1 MQFKANMLQTNVN
14 KELERLLAP
23 GILESKKIVV
33 AEDDETNFFLIKEF
47 LSFSKAEIIWAR
59 NGAETLKLVEVNNPV
74 DIVLL
79 DIQMPEMSGF
89 EVLQVLK
96 RLYKNLPVIAITAYA
111 VSGDR
116 EVGMKAGFD
125 EYLAKPVSR
134 KTLMENIMKFI
145 S

>member
-14 KELERLLAP
+14 KELERLLVP

-47 LSFSKAEIIWAR
+47 LGFSKAEIIWAR
-59 NGAETLKLVEVNNPV
+59 NGAETLKLVEANNPV

-96 RLYKNLPVIAITAYA
+96 RLYLNLPVIAITAYA

-116 EVGMKAGFD
+116 EAGMKAGFD